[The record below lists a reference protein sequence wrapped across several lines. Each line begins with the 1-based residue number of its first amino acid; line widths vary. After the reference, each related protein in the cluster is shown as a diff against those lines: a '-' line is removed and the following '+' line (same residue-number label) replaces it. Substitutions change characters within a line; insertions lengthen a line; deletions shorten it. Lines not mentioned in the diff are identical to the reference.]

1 MGTDTETTETVTV
14 LVVDDE
20 RDLADLYTAWLSQE
34 YDVRT
39 AYGGQEALDALD
51 EDVDVALIDRLMP
64 QVSGDEVLEHIR
76 ESEYDCRVSMV
87 TAVEPDFDIIEM
99 GFDEYIVKPIRRDDL
114 VGVVES
120 LLSRSAYDNQLQEFF
135 SLASKRAALQSQKS
149 QHELENSDAYSDL
162 TERVEALRA
171 DLDSTAE
178 ELSTRDFEVQ
188 LRKLNADRSA

>member
-1 MGTDTETTETVTV
+1 MGTDTETTEAATV

-20 RDLADLYTAWLSQE
+20 RDLADLYAAWLSQE

-76 ESEYDCRVSMV
+76 EAEYDCRVSMV

-99 GFDEYIVKPIRRDDL
+99 GFDEYIVKPIRREDL
-114 VGVVES
+114 VDIVES
-120 LLSRSAYDNQLQEFF
+120 LLSRSTYDSQLQEFF

-149 QHELENSDAYSDL
+149 QHELENSEAYSDL
-162 TERVEALRA
+162 TERVETLRT
-171 DLDSTAE
+171 DLDRTAE
-178 ELSTRDFEVQ
+178 NLSTRDFEVQ
-188 LRKLNADRSA
+188 LRKLNADSSA